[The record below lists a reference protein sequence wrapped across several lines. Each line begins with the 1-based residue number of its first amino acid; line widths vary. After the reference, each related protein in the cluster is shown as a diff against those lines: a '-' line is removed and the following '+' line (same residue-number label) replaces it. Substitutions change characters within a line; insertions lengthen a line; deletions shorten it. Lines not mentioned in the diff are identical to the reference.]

1 MPELI
6 KVRPTKIELVK
17 LKRRL
22 FLAQRVQKI
31 LKDRLSILTME
42 FLQTARETVEAKRTL
57 LDKLTELYKALSIAA
72 GYHGYIAMEK
82 ELLATEADLKVT
94 AGSRNI
100 AGVRIPS
107 FELTGN
113 GKYMTKY
120 NLVDTSSWL
129 DRAAQLSE
137 ECLKPIVELA
147 ELQRSFELL
156 AMEINRTKRITN
168 ALEYIVIPGL
178 QVTISYLN
186 MKFEER
192 DREEKARL
200 KRVKCW
206 LLEDRQM
213 HKPLQDEVPPMQS
226 GQSSYE
232 KMLQECLK
240 EELRVVNAG
249 LPRSQ
254 KRLSNLLNEKYP
266 HVVCNDGSTHLFKR
280 SELEYLAGMVDT
292 AEREALALPMLIELG
307 ANEAEA
313 TIPILS
319 GYEGKAEEKVI
330 SKAIG
335 MPVACEQR
343 RIRIYKPQL
352 ALLRSKFKTTTVY
365 VFSPKIVA

>member
-31 LKDRLSILTME
+31 IKDRLSILTME
-42 FLQTARETVEAKRTL
+42 FLQTARDTVEAKRKL
-57 LDKLTELYKALSIAA
+57 LDESSKLYKALSIAA

-82 ELLATEADLKVT
+82 ELIATEADLKVT

-107 FELTGN
+107 FELMDK
-113 GKYMTKY
+113 GKPVRGY

-137 ECLKPIVELA
+137 ECLKAIVELA
-147 ELQRSFELL
+147 ELQRNFELL

-178 QVTISYLN
+178 QATINYLN

-200 KRVKCW
+200 KRVKV
-206 LLEDRQM
+206 L
-213 HKPLQDEVPPMQS
+213 
-226 GQSSYE
+226 
-232 KMLQECLK
+232 
-240 EELRVVNAG
+240 
-249 LPRSQ
+249 
-254 KRLSNLLNEKYP
+254 
-266 HVVCNDGSTHLFKR
+266 
-280 SELEYLAGMVDT
+280 
-292 AEREALALPMLIELG
+292 
-307 ANEAEA
+307 
-313 TIPILS
+313 
-319 GYEGKAEEKVI
+319 
-330 SKAIG
+330 
-335 MPVACEQR
+335 VAR
-343 RIRIYKPQL
+343 G
-352 ALLRSKFKTTTVY
+352 
-365 VFSPKIVA
+365 